1 VKRFWILQLRSGQDL
16 DFGFSIERSQSKKVF
31 CLALC
36 AILLALNFP
45 AQAQPKKVPRIG
57 WLGADPQAPTRETFL
72 QGLRDLGYVEG
83 QSILVEWRFAKNK
96 PNQFPDLAAELVRL
110 KLDAIVASNAAVV
123 ALKRATTTIP
133 IVMATYGGDPVA
145 DGIVASF
152 AKPGGNI
159 TGLTPLDPELIGKQL
174 KLLKETLPK
183 RFQVAVIWKPD
194 DSGSAL
200 RWRETRT
207 SATALGIQR
216 LSLEV
221 RTPGEL
227 DNAIERATRARVDG
241 LLVLRNPL
249 FYVLRKRMITLAE
262 EGRLPV
268 MYPIGDFVEVGGL
281 MSYSGNNDAQ
291 YRRAATFVDKILK
304 GTKPANLPPGGAHG
318 V

>member
-1 VKRFWILQLRSGQDL
+1 
-16 DFGFSIERSQSKKVF
+16 
-31 CLALC
+31 
-36 AILLALNFP
+36 
-45 AQAQPKKVPRIG
+45 
-57 WLGADPQAPTRETFL
+57 
-72 QGLRDLGYVEG
+72 
-83 QSILVEWRFAKNK
+83 
-96 PNQFPDLAAELVRL
+96 
-110 KLDAIVASNAAVV
+110 
-123 ALKRATTTIP
+123 
-133 IVMATYGGDPVA
+133 M
-145 DGIVASF
+145 
-152 AKPGGNI
+152 
-159 TGLTPLDPELIGKQL
+159 
-174 KLLKETLPK
+174 
-183 RFQVAVIWKPD
+183 IWKPD

-291 YRRAATFVDKILK
+291 YRRVATFVDKILK